1 MKEDLFRYAR
11 RGVHAVSSSAW
22 LEMMNFPPFP
32 FSSSSFP
39 LWRVGVEVGSLE
51 LGGDGEEGK
60 IPECQWGLLGW
71 LLLGLRT

>member
-1 MKEDLFRYAR
+1 M
-11 RGVHAVSSSAW
+11 SSSAW

-32 FSSSSFP
+32 SSSSPPPP
-39 LWRVGVEVGSLE
+39 LWRVGVGLVSCG
-51 LGGDGEEGK
+51 GGDADGNEGEEEEGK